1 MFKPSSHA
9 STFGGNPV
17 AAAAA
22 LAVIDVIES
31 EGVLENAK
39 KTGELLRET
48 LQGFV
53 DKYPQLL
60 EVRGK
65 GLLLGVAVDGDPA
78 PVVEAL
84 REQSILVLTAMGNV
98 VRIMPP
104 LNIKEDDLVDAAEMM
119 ADALECLY
127 GEEQQ

>member
-1 MFKPSSHA
+1 M
-9 STFGGNPV
+9 
-17 AAAAA
+17 
-22 LAVIDVIES
+22 
-31 EGVLENAK
+31 LENAK